1 MRLIFLI
8 LISALIALP
17 AQARP
22 LLKLGSQG
30 VDVLEAQALLQLLG
44 YYEGEL
50 DGTYTENTE
59 KSVNAF
65 QKVAGLTPDG
75 ILGASTWNKLLP
87 SASTGAETQKPEAK
101 KTETKKT
108 ETKKT
113 ETKKSEAKKTEPQA
127 SEKSSETPI
136 LRRGAK
142 GDAVYRL
149 QQRLVKLGFLQI
161 APDGDF
167 GELTEKAVKAA
178 QQKYKL
184 EADGIV
190 GGATWSAIGL

>member
-1 MRLIFLI
+1 MTMRLIFL
-8 LISALIALP
+8 LLMTVFIALP
-17 AQARP
+17 VQAKP

-44 YYEGEL
+44 YYDGDL
-50 DGTYTENTE
+50 DGTYTESTE

-65 QKVAGLTPDG
+65 QKVAGLIPDG
-75 ILGASTWNKLLP
+75 ILGQSTWNKLLP
-87 SASTGAETQKPEAK
+87 TTQPAEP
-101 KTETKKT
+101 
-108 ETKKT
+108 
-113 ETKKSEAKKTEPQA
+113 KKSEPQA
-127 SEKSSETPI
+127 PAPKSPTKSAEVTNTPI

-149 QQRLVKLGFLQI
+149 QKRLVNLGFLGI
-161 APDGDF
+161 SPDGDF

-178 QQKYKL
+178 QQKYKI
-184 EADGIV
+184 EADGVV

>member
-1 MRLIFLI
+1 MRLIFL
-8 LISALIALP
+8 LLMTVLIALP
-17 AQARP
+17 AQAKP

-44 YYEGEL
+44 YYDGNL
-50 DGTYTENTE
+50 DGIYTEATE

-65 QKVAGLTPDG
+65 QKITGLTPDG
-75 ILGASTWNKLLP
+75 ILGQSTWMKLLP
-87 SASTGAETQKPEAK
+87 TPKSETQPDTKNPEAK
-101 KTETKKT
+101 KND
-108 ETKKT
+108 
-113 ETKKSEAKKTEPQA
+113 A
-127 SEKSSETPI
+127 KSSAKPAEAANATPI

-149 QQRLVKLGFLQI
+149 QKRLVYLGFLGI

-184 EADGIV
+184 DADGVV
-190 GGATWSAIGL
+190 GGATWNAIGL

>member
-1 MRLIFLI
+1 MRLIFL
-8 LISALIALP
+8 LLMTVLIALP
-17 AQARP
+17 AQAKP

-44 YYEGEL
+44 YYEGDL
-50 DGTYTENTE
+50 DGTYSEATE

-75 ILGASTWNKLLP
+75 ILGQSTWAKLLP
-87 SASTGAETQKPEAK
+87 TVKSTTPSDPKSD
-101 KTETKKT
+101 TKKP
-108 ETKKT
+108 
-113 ETKKSEAKKTEPQA
+113 ETKKSEAKPAAKPAESVSA
-127 SEKSSETPI
+127 TPI

-149 QQRLVKLGFLQI
+149 QKRLVSLGFLGI

-167 GELTEKAVKAA
+167 GELTEKAVKDA
-178 QQKYKL
+178 QKMYKL
-184 EADGIV
+184 ETDGVV
-190 GGATWSAIGL
+190 GGATWNAIGL

>member
-1 MRLIFLI
+1 MTMRLIFL
-8 LISALIALP
+8 LLMTVLMTLP
-17 AQARP
+17 AQAKP

-44 YYEGEL
+44 YYDGDL
-50 DGTYTENTE
+50 DGTYTESTE

-75 ILGASTWNKLLP
+75 ILGQSTWNKLLP
-87 SASTGAETQKPEAK
+87 NPTQPAEP
-101 KTETKKT
+101 
-108 ETKKT
+108 
-113 ETKKSEAKKTEPQA
+113 KKSSPQA
-127 SEKSSETPI
+127 PTAKSPAKSAEVTNTPI

-149 QQRLVKLGFLQI
+149 QKRLVNLGFLGI

-178 QQKYKL
+178 QQKYKI
-184 EADGIV
+184 EADGVV

>member
-1 MRLIFLI
+1 MTMRLIFL
-8 LISALIALP
+8 LLMTALIALP

-30 VDVLEAQALLQLLG
+30 VDVLEVQALLQLLG
-44 YYEGEL
+44 YYDGDL
-50 DGTYTENTE
+50 NGTYTEATE

-65 QKVAGLTPDG
+65 QTVTGLTPDG
-75 ILGASTWNKLLP
+75 ILGQSTWNKLLP
-87 SASTGAETQKPEAK
+87 TQPQKAEPKKSETPSPEAK
-101 KTETKKT
+101 SPV
-108 ETKKT
+108 
-113 ETKKSEAKKTEPQA
+113 KSPEVTN
-127 SEKSSETPI
+127 TPI

-149 QQRLVKLGFLQI
+149 QKRLVNLGFLGI

-184 EADGIV
+184 DADGVV
-190 GGATWSAIGL
+190 GGATWSAIGF